1 MQVPE
6 ISLKVSGEETEH
18 VEELKLL
25 GVKVTTDPKWKVNT
39 EYVTRR
45 AYKKLW
51 ILRRLRAN

>member
-1 MQVPE
+1 MQEPE

-25 GVKVTTDPKWKVNT
+25 GVKVTTDTKWKVNT

-51 ILRRLRAN
+51 ILRRLRAH